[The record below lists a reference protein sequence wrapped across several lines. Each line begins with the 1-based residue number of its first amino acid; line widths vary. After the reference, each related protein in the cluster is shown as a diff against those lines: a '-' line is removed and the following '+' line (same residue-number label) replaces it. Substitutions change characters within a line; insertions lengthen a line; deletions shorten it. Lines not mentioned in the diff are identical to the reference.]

1 MLDNVPISI
10 EELSNLR
17 IILFQPAQQVVRH
30 VKKNSSSS
38 SSSSASNSDVVERV
52 RQRREEE
59 LKNTSS
65 CSSFVE
71 RNVVLQINN
80 YKVDSD
86 YLREININ
94 IFSNRIY

>member
-30 VKKNSSSS
+30 VKKNSSS